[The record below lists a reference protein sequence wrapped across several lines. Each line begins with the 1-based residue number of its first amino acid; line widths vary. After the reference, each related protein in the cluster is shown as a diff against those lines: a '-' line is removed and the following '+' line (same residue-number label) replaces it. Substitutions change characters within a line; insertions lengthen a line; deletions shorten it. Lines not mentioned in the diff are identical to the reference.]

1 MDGLFFYP
9 CSGRAVENDFNR
21 FPNIVN
27 VELTPVRNP
36 PTAASGAVVGKPRT
50 AVHLS
55 EKKLKENCAKVG
67 MLVCMYAR
75 MTGGHSC
82 GVVGCTQT
90 PNTQTPNPK
99 QASAE
104 FRDKVGR
111 ELLPRLRAFRPD
123 LLFVSAGF
131 DGHALDLY
139 HYYTDEDFA
148 WLTRE
153 LVDIAEANRAGVVS
167 VLEG

>member
-1 MDGLFFYP
+1 MYVCTYDGWPFVW
-9 CSGRAVENDFNR
+9 R
-21 FPNIVN
+21 
-27 VELTPVRNP
+27 
-36 PTAASGAVVGKPRT
+36 
-50 AVHLS
+50 
-55 EKKLKENCAKVG
+55 
-67 MLVCMYAR
+67 
-75 MTGGHSC
+75 C
-82 GVVGCTQT
+82 GVYTHPKH
-90 PNTQTPNPK
+90 PNQTPNPE